1 MLCCQLAFVIF
12 NFSYLERNLTLFC
25 CGRKSGAEIWTEA
38 YRPRT
43 EMCGFVEPI
52 RIYLCL
58 IFVQYANTSV
68 CKQSVIQHN
77 LLLYLNHKH

>member
-1 MLCCQLAFVIF
+1 MLCFQLAFVIF

-52 RIYLCL
+52 HIYLYLCL
-58 IFVQYANTSV
+58 FSTLIPQYAN
-68 CKQSVIQHN
+68 N
-77 LLLYLNHKH
+77 RLYITIYCCI